1 MRCKVADYE
10 LDPFIEG
17 IASELRRPVQ
27 VDARFDDRV
36 MAALDAPTVIP
47 IHQARPRTWSE
58 RRWTVSITPM
68 GGMVAAA
75 ALFMIALAGAKLVV
89 DNRQAGTPLAVT
101 SDSIQM
107 RNVANVPGVTE
118 SMIVEKQFTVLVPG
132 VKSVAIVGDFNDWD
146 VSRTKMQLL
155 SPNGLWSVTLPLR
168 IGRHEYQF
176 VVDDTL
182 HITDPTAPE
191 SSSDFGSANSVVT
204 VTRRDP

>member
-1 MRCKVADYE
+1 VADYE

-17 IASELRRPVQ
+17 IASELRRPVR
-27 VDARFDDRV
+27 VDSRFDDRV

-47 IHQARPRTWSE
+47 IHQARPRSWNE
-58 RRWTVSITPM
+58 RRWTLSITPV

-75 ALFMIALAGAKLVV
+75 ALFAIAIAGAKLVV
-89 DNRQAGTPLAVT
+89 ENRQVGSPIAVAT
-101 SDSIQM
+101 DSMTM
-107 RNVANVPGVTE
+107 RNVANVPGASE
-118 SMIVEKQFTVLVPG
+118 SMIIEKQFTVLVPG
-132 VKSVAIVGDFNDWD
+132 VKSVALVGDFNDWD
-146 VSRTKMQLL
+146 VKATKMELL
-155 SPNGLWSVTLPLR
+155 SPKGLWSVTLPLR

-191 SSSDFGSANSVVT
+191 SSGDFGSANSVVT

>member
-1 MRCKVADYE
+1 MADYE

-17 IASELRRPVQ
+17 IASELRRPVR

-47 IHQARPRTWSE
+47 IHQARPRSWNE
-58 RRWTVSITPM
+58 RRWTLSITPM

-75 ALFMIALAGAKLVV
+75 ALFAIAISGAKLVV
-89 DNRQAGTPLAVT
+89 DSRETGLPIAVAA
-101 SDSIQM
+101 DSITL
-107 RNVANVPGVTE
+107 RNVANVPDSPE
-118 SMIVEKQFTVLVPG
+118 SMIIEKQFTVLVPG
-132 VKSVAIVGDFNDWD
+132 VKSVALVGDFNDWD
-146 VSRTKMQLL
+146 VKATKMELL
-155 SPNGLWSVTLPLR
+155 SPKGLWSVTLPLR
-168 IGRHEYQF
+168 VGRHEYQF

-191 SSSDFGSANSVVT
+191 SSGDFGSANSVVT